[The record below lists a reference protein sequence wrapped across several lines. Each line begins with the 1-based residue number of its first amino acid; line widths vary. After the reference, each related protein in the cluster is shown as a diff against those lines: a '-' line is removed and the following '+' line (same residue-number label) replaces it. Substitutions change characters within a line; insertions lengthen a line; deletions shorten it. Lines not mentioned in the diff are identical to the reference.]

1 MSERVLGQNPAN
13 GKLVLAKDG
22 RFGPYVTEADP
33 EPVSADSSGQAEP
46 VAPPKRGAKKAP
58 VVKQR
63 TTLLTIVLA
72 LVSLGAVI
80 DAIVPLLYRRSTYDI
95 THPIVL
101 GGAIVVGLLGIA
113 GVVGL
118 WLWKRWGLYLF
129 VASVIGSIAVGLMI
143 YPSMVA
149 AFHALI
155 PLLILGYGL
164 AKDNALAKF
173 D

>member
-1 MSERVLGQNPAN
+1 MSKSASQRKPAPRKN
-13 GKLVLAKDG
+13 V
-22 RFGPYVTEADP
+22 PQQP
-33 EPVSADSSGQAEP
+33 ETSTSKKSGSGQPQSSKNKQSKSQQPA
-46 VAPPKRGAKKAP
+46 
-58 VVKQR
+58 VKQR

-80 DAIVPLLYRRSTYDI
+80 DAIVPLLYRKTAYDDI

-129 VASVIGSIAVGLMI
+129 GASVIGSIAVGLMV
-143 YPSMVA
+143 YPSMVV

-164 AKDNALAKF
+164 TKDNTLAKF
-173 D
+173 E

>member
-1 MSERVLGQNPAN
+1 MTKSASQRKAAPRKNAPQQPEAST
-13 GKLVLAKDG
+13 GKKG
-22 RFGPYVTEADP
+22 G
-33 EPVSADSSGQAEP
+33 SGQP
-46 VAPPKRGAKKAP
+46 QSSKNKQSKAQP
-58 VVKQR
+58 AVKQR
-63 TTLLTIVLA
+63 TTLLTIA
-72 LVSLGAVI
+72 LVLVSIGAVI
-80 DAIVPLLYRRSTYDI
+80 DAIVPLLYRRTTYDI
-95 THPIVL
+95 THPVVL
-101 GGAIVVGLLGIA
+101 GGAILVGLLGIS

-129 VASVIGSIAVGLMI
+129 VASVIGSIAVGLII

-164 AKDNALAKF
+164 AKDNAVAKF

>member
-1 MSERVLGQNPAN
+1 MSKSASQRKPAPRKN
-13 GKLVLAKDG
+13 V
-22 RFGPYVTEADP
+22 PQQP
-33 EPVSADSSGQAEP
+33 ETSTSKKSGSGQPQSSKNKQSKSQQPA
-46 VAPPKRGAKKAP
+46 
-58 VVKQR
+58 VKQR

-80 DAIVPLLYRRSTYDI
+80 DAIVPLLYRRTAYDI

-129 VASVIGSIAVGLMI
+129 GASVIGSIAVGLMV

-164 AKDNALAKF
+164 TKDNALAMF

>member
-1 MSERVLGQNPAN
+1 MSKSASQRKPAPRKN
-13 GKLVLAKDG
+13 VPQQPETSTGKKSG
-22 RFGPYVTEADP
+22 
-33 EPVSADSSGQAEP
+33 SGQP
-46 VAPPKRGAKKAP
+46 QSSKNKQSKGQPSKSQP

>member
-1 MSERVLGQNPAN
+1 MAKSASQRKPAPR
-13 GKLVLAKDG
+13 KTV
-22 RFGPYVTEADP
+22 PQQP
-33 EPVSADSSGQAEP
+33 EPTSSKKSGSGQSQSSKNKQGKNQP
-46 VAPPKRGAKKAP
+46 VA
-58 VVKQR
+58 KQR

-72 LVSLGAVI
+72 LVSIGAVV
-80 DAIVPLLYRRSTYDI
+80 DAIVPLLYRRTTYEI

-101 GGAIVVGLLGIA
+101 GGAILVGLLGIG
-113 GVVGL
+113 GVIGL
-118 WLWKRWGLYLF
+118 WMWKRWGLYLF
-129 VASVIGSIAVGLMI
+129 VASVAGSIAVGLVV
-143 YPSMVA
+143 YPSMIV

>member
-1 MSERVLGQNPAN
+1 MTKSASQRKAAPRNTVPQQPETQASRKN
-13 GKLVLAKDG
+13 G
-22 RFGPYVTEADP
+22 
-33 EPVSADSSGQAEP
+33 SGQGQSNKSKQGKP
-46 VAPPKRGAKKAP
+46 QQGKGQP

-72 LVSLGAVI
+72 LVSVGAVI
-80 DAIVPLLYRRSTYDI
+80 DAIVPLLYRRTTYEI

-101 GGAIVVGLLGIA
+101 GGAILVGLLGIA

-118 WLWKRWGLYLF
+118 WTWKRWGLYLF
-129 VASVIGSIAVGLMI
+129 VASVAGSIAVGLI
-143 YPSMVA
+143 VYPVMVA

-164 AKDNALAKF
+164 ARDNKLALF